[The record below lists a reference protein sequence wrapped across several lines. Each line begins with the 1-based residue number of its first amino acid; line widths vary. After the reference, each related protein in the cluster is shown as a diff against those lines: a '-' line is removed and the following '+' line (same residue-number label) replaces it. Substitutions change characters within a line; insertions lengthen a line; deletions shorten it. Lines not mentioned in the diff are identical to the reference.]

1 MQQSLDIDD
10 MKNLFCAFRGAFS
23 AALSDEGVALGDE
36 ILLGLA
42 EHEALS
48 PAVKWILR
56 STAGVSDVPAE
67 PPRPQLRL
75 IRGGGNRSSVGWSAT
90 SGNSAA

>member
-1 MQQSLDIDD
+1 MQKSLDIDD
-10 MKNLFCAFRGAFS
+10 VKNLFCAFRGAFS

-48 PAVKWILR
+48 PAARWILK
-56 STAGVSDVPAE
+56 TAAGMSDESPPA
-67 PPRPQLRL
+67 RPQLRL
-75 IRGGGNRSSVGWSAT
+75 IQGGGNRVSVGWAAA
-90 SGNSAA
+90 SGDSAA

>member
-1 MQQSLDIDD
+1 MQKSLDIDD
-10 MKNLFCAFRGAFS
+10 IKNLFCAFRGAFS
-23 AALSDEGVALGDE
+23 AGLSDEGVALGDE

-56 STAGVSDVPAE
+56 ATAGMSEEPA
-67 PPRPQLRL
+67 PRSHLRL
-75 IRGGGNRSSVGWSAT
+75 VHSAPRSPNIGWSP
-90 SGNSAA
+90 SSEFGGHAA